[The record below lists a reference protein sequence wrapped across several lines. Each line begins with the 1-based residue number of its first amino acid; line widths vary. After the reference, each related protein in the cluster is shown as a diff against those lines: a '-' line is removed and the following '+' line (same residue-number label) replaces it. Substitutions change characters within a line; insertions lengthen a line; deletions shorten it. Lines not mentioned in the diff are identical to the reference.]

1 MATHSTLVF
10 NAGSSSLKFALF
22 EAQVTE
28 PRKAIIKGSVSDIG
42 GMSSLNWSDG
52 TTNAHIDIS
61 AISHASAAELVLDWL
76 NEWPLGSL
84 LDGVGVVA
92 HRVVHGGKFF
102 YAPTIVT
109 EKIMLQFEGLT
120 PLAPLHNPSALS
132 VMRVCQQKLAA
143 KILTVAVF
151 DTAFFHDLPPHTG
164 YALPESLLNQHD
176 IRRYGF
182 HGLAHRGMIRQY
194 CKLHSEH
201 ALNNRI
207 ISFQL
212 GHGCSVNAS
221 VNNKPVDT
229 SMGFTPLEGLM
240 MATRA
245 GDIDPG
251 VLIYLLQNGYS
262 LSELEQNLN
271 HHSGLLG
278 VAKVSADMH
287 ELLNRQISDA
297 NAKLAIEMFCHRA
310 RKYLGAYLAVL
321 QGADVILFGG
331 GIGEHAA
338 EIRQRICLNMQWCG
352 LEIDESRNQSA
363 NGTQTLISSND
374 SKIRVYVMPVDE
386 EILIAEDAN
395 KAVLINRAR

>member
-1 MATHSTLVF
+1 MAAYSALVF

-22 EAQVTE
+22 EVQVAGSQKT
-28 PRKAIIKGSVSDIG
+28 IIKGSVSDIG

-52 TTNAHIDIS
+52 KANAHIVIK
-61 AISHASAAELVLDWL
+61 AINQESAAELVLDWL
-76 NEWPLGSL
+76 HQWLLGSL

-92 HRVVHGGKFF
+92 HRVVHGGKVF

-109 EKIMLQFEGLT
+109 EKIMLQLEALT
-120 PLAPLHNPSALS
+120 PLAPLHNPLALS
-132 VMRVCQQKLAA
+132 VMRVCQKKLSA

-151 DTAFFHDLPPHTG
+151 DTAFFHDLPQQKG
-164 YALPESLLNQHD
+164 CALPESLLKQYD

-182 HGLAHRGMIRQY
+182 HGLAHRNMIQQY
-194 CKLHSEH
+194 CTLHPEH
-201 ALNNRI
+201 AVNHRI

-212 GHGCSVNAS
+212 GHGCSVTATLNG
-221 VNNKPVDT
+221 KPVDT

-251 VLIYLLQNGYS
+251 MLIYLLQNGRP
-262 LSELEQNLN
+262 LDALEQKLN

-278 VAKVSADMH
+278 VAKVSADMR
-287 ELLNRQISDA
+287 ELLSRQDSDA
-297 NAKLAIEMFCHRA
+297 DAKLAIKMFCHRA

-321 QGADVILFGG
+321 HGADVILFGG
-331 GIGEHAA
+331 GIGEHSA
-338 EIRQRICLNMQWCG
+338 EIRQRICVNMQWCG
-352 LEIDESRNQSA
+352 LQFDEERNQSA
-363 NGTQTLISSND
+363 NDPQMLISSDD

-386 EILIAEDAN
+386 ESLIAEDAV
-395 KAVLINRAR
+395 KATLINSAS

>member
-1 MATHSTLVF
+1 MAAYSTLVF

-22 EAQVTE
+22 EAQVVE
-28 PRKAIIKGSVSDIG
+28 PHKTIIKGTVSDIG
-42 GMSSLNWSDG
+42 GLSSLNWSDG
-52 TTNAHIDIS
+52 TTNAHI
-61 AISHASAAELVLDWL
+61 AIKTINHESAAELVLDWL

-109 EKIMLQFEGLT
+109 EKIMLQLEALT
-120 PLAPLHNPSALS
+120 PLAPLHNPLALS
-132 VMRVCQQKLAA
+132 VMRVCKKKLST

-151 DTAFFHDLPPHTG
+151 DTAFYHDLPQHTG
-164 YALPESLLNQHD
+164 YALPESLLKQYD

-182 HGLAHRGMIRQY
+182 HGLAHRNMVQQY
-194 CKLHSEH
+194 CKLHHEH
-201 ALNNRI
+201 TVNHRI

-212 GHGCSVNAS
+212 GHGCSVTATLNG
-221 VNNKPVDT
+221 KPVDT

-251 VLIYLLQNGYS
+251 ILIYLLQNGHP
-262 LSELEQNLN
+262 LDELEQKLN
-271 HHSGLLG
+271 YHSGLLG
-278 VAKVSADMH
+278 VAKVSADMR
-287 ELLNRQISDA
+287 ELLSRQDSDT
-297 NAKLAIEMFCHRA
+297 NAKLAIDMFCHRA

-321 QGADVILFGG
+321 HGAEVIIFGG

-338 EIRQRICLNMQWCG
+338 EIRQRICENMQWCG
-352 LEIDESRNQSA
+352 LQLDETRNQSA
-363 NGTQTLISSND
+363 KVGAQTLISSDD
-374 SKIRVYVMPVDE
+374 SKIHIYVIPVNE
-386 EILIAEDAN
+386 ESLIAEDAI
-395 KAVLINRAR
+395 KSIPPSF